1 MGELSGIYKHGLFV
15 LPVAGSLIKKRTLPP
30 TNVASLAS
38 LGNDSNS
45 NNAVTNIKVRNY
57 EVLTNF
63 DCLVWETWNPAFFFS
78 KHFLRTMCFPSISLI
93 GLICS
98 CSYSGSLLIWI
109 QVSWGG
115 WLENESSVARCE
127 SSDLRDLLCVM
138 WSSLAICQ
146 GWLRSPQTWT

>member
-1 MGELSGIYKHGLFV
+1 MGELSGMYKHGLFV

-63 DCLVWETWNPAFFFS
+63 DCLV
-78 KHFLRTMCFPSISLI
+78 
-93 GLICS
+93 
-98 CSYSGSLLIWI
+98 
-109 QVSWGG
+109 
-115 WLENESSVARCE
+115 
-127 SSDLRDLLCVM
+127 
-138 WSSLAICQ
+138 
-146 GWLRSPQTWT
+146 